1 MRKKFD
7 FLNILKNKLFPFYR
21 TKEAK
26 LLFSILQ
33 ENGKQTSKFV
43 GGCVRKYFSNDLIDD
58 LDIATELPPEIV
70 KDKIKSHNLKV
81 YDTGIEHGTV
91 TVIINKKKFEITT
104 LRRDVKTF
112 GRHAEVSFTN
122 DWFEDSKRR
131 DFTINS
137 IYLDH
142 KGNVFDPHN
151 GMTDLKN
158 KKIRFIG
165 NIDQRIEEDYLRIL
179 RYLRFLI
186 YYNSEIEKYNI
197 KKIKLNLNNLQKI
210 SRERIYDELSKIIK
224 INNFKKIS
232 KNADL
237 LEIFNL
243 MFPELKYTSRLTKEF
258 EYSIDQDL
266 ILSIIL
272 LDESMEFEYFCY
284 KYKVS
289 NKFKHKLK
297 LFHMSLLESKKN
309 KNFFNKDLSK
319 NIYLKGKKFMLEF
332 NKLFY
337 FLTKHHTLQKYK
349 LVLKEINN
357 FQIPHFK
364 YDGNFLLS
372 KGFSE
377 GKNLGELIKKIE
389 KAWVDN
395 NFHLSDLEVQNL
407 LEKKN

>member
-1 MRKKFD
+1 
-7 FLNILKNKLFPFYR
+7 
-21 TKEAK
+21 
-26 LLFSILQ
+26 
-33 ENGKQTSKFV
+33 
-43 GGCVRKYFSNDLIDD
+43 
-58 LDIATELPPEIV
+58 
-70 KDKIKSHNLKV
+70 
-81 YDTGIEHGTV
+81 
-91 TVIINKKKFEITT
+91 
-104 LRRDVKTF
+104 
-112 GRHAEVSFTN
+112 
-122 DWFEDSKRR
+122 
-131 DFTINS
+131 
-137 IYLDH
+137 
-142 KGNVFDPHN
+142 
-151 GMTDLKN
+151 
-158 KKIRFIG
+158 
-165 NIDQRIEEDYLRIL
+165 
-179 RYLRFLI
+179 
-186 YYNSEIEKYNI
+186 
-197 KKIKLNLNNLQKI
+197 
-210 SRERIYDELSKIIK
+210 
-224 INNFKKIS
+224 
-232 KNADL
+232 
-237 LEIFNL
+237 